1 MTTATTTA
9 PETRRSRAPQRW
21 LWAGLATTVL
31 VTAGSLAASSV
42 ISDHVQASYPS
53 FTAEEVGAATT
64 AYQVIL
70 LVVGLLGVGG
80 WLVTLWGA
88 RRRARWTTW
97 VAVALLLGALVA
109 AVSGLT
115 LQDTSGDVGL
125 APLQGWLQLAPC
137 VVGALAVA
145 SLWRRR

>member
-1 MTTATTTA
+1 
-9 PETRRSRAPQRW
+9 
-21 LWAGLATTVL
+21 
-31 VTAGSLAASSV
+31 
-42 ISDHVQASYPS
+42 
-53 FTAEEVGAATT
+53 
-64 AYQVIL
+64 IL

-97 VAVALLLGALVA
+97 VAVALLLGALVV
-109 AVSGLT
+109 AVTGLT

-145 SLWRRR
+145 SLWRRRCPQRAGAGWRAAAAPAG